1 MKRTP
6 APSVRLL
13 SVAAALLLLNQ
24 ALAFSSWWPTPA
36 IVPDHRLAPEFLW
49 LWLILL
55 GIGFRRG
62 TLPGRWLIALSAF
75 YVALVLGRYLDVTA
89 PSLFGR
95 PINLY
100 WDVPQVPRFLW
111 VAAQDLPLWASVA
124 ALSATVLALWA
135 LYRMVRWAIATTSR
149 VAVPYALQSRVIL
162 TITGAAVVLVT
173 LNYAGVKATWPLVSK
188 PVIPT
193 YVRQGKIFLTT
204 LSPERMAEV
213 LPPSTLLDK
222 ALASPRQA
230 LAGLR
235 DRDVYL
241 MPLESYGAVTYDH
254 ADAEAFRAL
263 RARFAAD
270 IAAGGLHVVSAFLR
284 APTFGGASDLSHL
297 SMLSGIDLTDPLR
310 HDLLLTT
317 RRPTLINLF
326 KAAGYQTF
334 GVYPALFWEWPE
346 REYYGFENFI
356 DGPMLQY
363 RGPPMGYWSIPDQYA
378 FARFE
383 SMYSRPAHPGE
394 VPPRFVFM
402 PTISTHFPFNP
413 LPPFQPERERLLS
426 SQPFDPDE
434 VKAALTEKIDW
445 LDMAPA
451 YRRMIDYQWRWIGDW
466 LRRPQPR
473 DTLFI
478 LVGDHQPTANISG
491 EGASWDVPIH
501 ILANDPALLA
511 AFVSQGFTAGME
523 PPRQPLGG
531 MHELPALLLGVT
543 AR

>member
-1 MKRTP
+1 
-6 APSVRLL
+6 
-13 SVAAALLLLNQ
+13 
-24 ALAFSSWWPTPA
+24 
-36 IVPDHRLAPEFLW
+36 
-49 LWLILL
+49 
-55 GIGFRRG
+55 
-62 TLPGRWLIALSAF
+62 
-75 YVALVLGRYLDVTA
+75 
-89 PSLFGR
+89 
-95 PINLY
+95 
-100 WDVPQVPRFLW
+100 
-111 VAAQDLPLWASVA
+111 
-124 ALSATVLALWA
+124 
-135 LYRMVRWAIATTSR
+135 
-149 VAVPYALQSRVIL
+149 
-162 TITGAAVVLVT
+162 
-173 LNYAGVKATWPLVSK
+173 
-188 PVIPT
+188 
-193 YVRQGKIFLTT
+193 
-204 LSPERMAEV
+204 V

-254 ADAEAFRAL
+254 PEAETFRAM
-263 RARFAAD
+263 RARFAAE
-270 IAAGGLHVVSAFLR
+270 IAAGGLHVVSSFLR

-326 KAAGYQTF
+326 QAAGYQTF

-363 RGPPMGYWSIPDQYA
+363 PGPPMGYWSIPDQYA

-383 SMYSRPAHPGE
+383 SQYSRPAHPSAA
-394 VPPRFVFM
+394 PPRFVFM
-402 PTISTHFPFNP
+402 PTITTHFPFNP

-426 SQPFDPDE
+426 GQPFAPAE

-445 LDMAPA
+445 LDMLPA
-451 YRRMIDYQWRWIGDW
+451 YRRMIEYQWRWIGDW

-473 DTLFI
+473 DTVFI

-511 AFVSQGFTAGME
+511 AFVRLGFTAGME